1 MQSIIITKD
10 TIDKKANG
18 TTESSLSAN
27 SLVERSHT
35 TKRYAN
41 SFTNTIALIIVG
53 AILISGCSRKRYVPV
68 VKYPYPSYSALNK
81 TLRGVYGDRYSYA
94 GQGPNRFDCSGL
106 TYFSYA
112 TMNKWLPR
120 RAIDQA
126 RVGKTV
132 QLNELQYGD
141 LIFFD
146 THRRNRR
153 KVNHVG
159 IYIGKGYFVHASSAK
174 RRVIKSRIQK
184 PFYKHRVVVCKRH
197 IKPKNLPK
205 HLPAKNLFA
214 KPVATKAVVAHID
227 NERREI
233 DKTPPP
239 QYPNENLF

>member
-1 MQSIIITKD
+1 MRKYLNQNYATEIVKNTVEWMQSIIITKD

-146 THRRNRR
+146 THPN
-153 KVNHVG
+153 KSYSNYSKQYLTW
-159 IYIGKGYFVHASSAK
+159 ILLCKFFN
-174 RRVIKSRIQK
+174 IKKIHNDGADSHIQ
-184 PFYKHRVVVCKRH
+184 
-197 IKPKNLPK
+197 
-205 HLPAKNLFA
+205 
-214 KPVATKAVVAHID
+214 
-227 NERREI
+227 
-233 DKTPPP
+233 
-239 QYPNENLF
+239 